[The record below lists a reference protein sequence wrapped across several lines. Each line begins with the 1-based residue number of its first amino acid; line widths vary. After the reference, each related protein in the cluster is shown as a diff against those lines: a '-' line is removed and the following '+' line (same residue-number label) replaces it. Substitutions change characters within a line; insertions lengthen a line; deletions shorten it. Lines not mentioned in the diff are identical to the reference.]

1 METALKIS
9 SRAYAVL
16 LFFYP
21 GELRSKFAGEM
32 TDVFDQQLQGAW
44 EESGLLGLARIWLY
58 AITELAFVALPAQ
71 LAQPI
76 VIVPTLS
83 LISNSFIFLALL
95 RALSPLA
102 DLCRAYGHYR

>member
-1 METALKIS
+1 MGTALKLS

-16 LFFYP
+16 LVFYP
-21 GELRSKFAGEM
+21 NELRSRFADQM
-32 TDVFDQQLQGAW
+32 TDVFDQQLENAW
-44 EESGLLGLARIWLY
+44 EESGFPGLARIWLY
-58 AITELAFVALPAQ
+58 AIAELVFVALPAQ

-83 LISNSFIFLALL
+83 LISNSSIFLALL
-95 RALSPLA
+95 RAWSPLA